1 MTTHVVPLNEAIQ
14 AYDEARYDDA
24 IERLA
29 PLVSENPTDP
39 QLRFWLA
46 NACREAGLLD
56 EAMHHFEEVLK
67 LTMDQKLIFTA
78 RSALAELGKG
88 YRREVESEPTP
99 TVPEIPQLV
108 PKVAS
113 SPGYAATW
121 RGTPL
126 IPTGKSS
133 FFQRFSLRTK
143 ATLLAVAI
151 GLIPIVAIGSLAYK
165 FADNAFTQKVNQGQV
180 DQAKTLSNQLSL
192 FMLERFGDIQAL
204 STSPAFTDPRM
215 QKMITGTEKRE
226 FLESYMKYN
235 SYYDSIVVMDL
246 AGRPVLETGTG
257 DLKSYKNSDYF
268 QAVLKNSKPI
278 ISSPRRSRGTGKF
291 SIYVAAPL
299 IDTVTGKVI
308 GVIRTRIPQENIQ
321 QFLTRVTDA
330 HFFFVNAE
338 GIIFSTNDTKNLG
351 QNLSEVV
358 PGIGFLSKAKV
369 ASSAVLM
376 DKDQQSLVAYSPSIP
391 QKGLAELGWSTVV
404 AVDTKTAYTA
414 QNQLL
419 FTLLVGSGLTALLVS
434 ITAATV
440 ANRAIVPILSATKAV
455 QRLGEGDL
463 NVRLKVQGED
473 EIALLGNN
481 INGMAGQLQELLAK
495 QEWVRQVAI
504 TESERQKLLA
514 TLGSAP
520 ARSIEDL
527 SPVLNQLL
535 AGPQKQLHLDR
546 LVIYVF
552 KLDGSGFVVAESVEP
567 GWPLALGDTI
577 ADRVQDPCIA
587 QERIAFYRTGGVV
600 ANHNLQ
606 ESGYCEEHHQL
617 LDRLKVKANLIV
629 PLLGSGEV
637 RGLLIAH
644 NCTKPHRWTQE
655 EIEELQLLAAQLSP
669 ITERFSYLE
678 QLDYSRAL
686 AETVSEEQRA
696 QTEALQMQLITLLD
710 EVEGAAQGDLTVR
723 ANVTAGEIGIV
734 GDFFNAIIENLRKIV
749 TQVKTSTADLN
760 TSLGDNEG
768 SMRSLAEDANRQAD
782 EISRTLGSVEYM
794 TLSIQEVA
802 QSARQAAIVAKNAS
816 ITAAEGGLSMD
827 RTVAGI
833 LDLRETVAETSK
845 KVKRLGESSQKISK
859 VVSLINQIALQTNV
873 LAINASIEA
882 ARAGEEGRGFAV
894 VAAEVGALAT
904 RSAAATREIEQL
916 VENIQSETSEV
927 VDAMATGTSQVVE
940 GTRLVEEAKKSLKQI
955 QEVSRQIDDLVGRIS
970 DTTISQTQ
978 TSQAVTTLMKQIAA
992 IAERSSEASA
1002 HVSDSLRQTV
1012 QVAQDLQRSVA
1023 YFKIP
1028 Q

>member
-24 IERLA
+24 IKHLA
-29 PLVSENPTDP
+29 PLVSENPTDA

-46 NACREAGLLD
+46 NACREAGLSE

-78 RSALAELGKG
+78 RSALADLGKG
-88 YRREVESEPTP
+88 YRREDPAPV
-99 TVPEIPQLV
+99 VPEIPQL
-108 PKVAS
+108 PPSAAAS
-113 SPGYAATW
+113 PQYAATW

-126 IPTGKSS
+126 VSDGKSS

-143 ATLLAVAI
+143 AILLAVAI

-165 FADNAFTQKVNQGQV
+165 FADNAFTQKVNQGQI

-204 STSPAFTDPRM
+204 SALPAFTDLRM
-215 QKMITGTEKRE
+215 QKMITDPEKRE
-226 FLESYMKYN
+226 LLESYMKYN

-246 AGRPVLETGTG
+246 AGRPVLETGIE
-257 DLKSYKNSDYF
+257 DLKNYKNSDYF

-278 ISSPRRSRGTGKF
+278 IFSPRRSRGTGKF

-299 IDTVTGKVI
+299 IETVTGKVI

-321 QFLTRVTDA
+321 QFLTRVTEA
-330 HFFFVNAE
+330 HFFFANAE
-338 GIIFSTNDTKNLG
+338 GVIFSTNDTKNLG

-376 DKDQQSLVAYSPSIP
+376 DKDQQSMSLVAYSPSIP

-463 NVRLKVQGED
+463 NIRLKVQGED
-473 EIALLGNN
+473 ELALLGNN
-481 INGMAGQLQELLAK
+481 INGMASQLQELLAK

-567 GWPLALGDTI
+567 SWPLALGDTI
-577 ADRVQDPCIA
+577 ADRVQDPCIT
-587 QERIAFYRTGGVV
+587 QERIAFYRTGGVI
-600 ANHNLQ
+600 ANNNLQ
-606 ESGYCEEHHQL
+606 ESGYCEGHHQL
-617 LDRLKVKANLIV
+617 LDRLEVKANLIV

-644 NCTKPHRWTQE
+644 HCTKPHQWMQE
-655 EIEELQLLAAQLSP
+655 EIEEIQLLAAQLSP

-678 QLDYSRAL
+678 QLDYARAL
-686 AETVSEEQRA
+686 AETISEEQRA
-696 QTEALQMQLITLLD
+696 QKEALQMQLINLLD
-710 EVEGAAQGDLTVR
+710 EVDGAAQGDLTVR

-768 SMRSLAEDANRQAD
+768 SMRSLAEAANRQAD

-802 QSARQAAIVAKNAS
+802 QSARQAAVVAKNAS
-816 ITAAEGGLSMD
+816 LSAAEGGLSMD

-927 VDAMATGTSQVVE
+927 VDAMETGTSQVVE
-940 GTRLVEEAKKSLKQI
+940 GTRLVEAAKKSLQQI
-955 QEVSRQIDDLVGRIS
+955 QEVSQQIDDLVSRIS

-1002 HVSDSLRQTV
+1002 QVSDSLRQTV